1 MIFWVGGCVCVCVRM
16 SADTPTGAWNIHKW
30 CDRRGQ
36 VRKDAVMP
44 WGMFTLV
51 FLTAEFETARLQI
64 TVPRKI
70 ETNTKDGSIS
80 ETHVI
85 NKSL

>member
-1 MIFWVGGCVCVCVRM
+1 
-16 SADTPTGAWNIHKW
+16 
-30 CDRRGQ
+30 
-36 VRKDAVMP
+36 MP

-51 FLTAEFETARLQI
+51 FLTADFETARLQI

>member
-1 MIFWVGGCVCVCVRM
+1 
-16 SADTPTGAWNIHKW
+16 
-30 CDRRGQ
+30 
-36 VRKDAVMP
+36 MP
-44 WGMFTLV
+44 WGMLTLV
-51 FLTAEFETARLQI
+51 FLTADSETPRLQI